1 MFFKLARKNVTRS
14 MRDYAIYFITLLF
27 GVCVF
32 YVFNSLENQWVM
44 ELLAEQ
50 NSDYVRAI
58 LQLTDVVSVFVSV
71 VLAGLILYANTFL
84 LRRRKR
90 ELGTYLLLGMGQKTI
105 GVLLFAETMFIG
117 FLALV
122 FGLGLGFFLAQ
133 FLSAFTASLFQMTVD
148 EFHFVFSWRG
158 VGKTV
163 LYFSVIFLAVM
174 ICNCVLVARQK
185 LIRLLQAQRQN
196 EQIRLRSVAASAVMF
211 VLGVALL
218 AVAYGLLLKRGLLT
232 IDRIFWLMLALG
244 TAGTL
249 LFFRSLSGFLLRIC
263 QSRKGLY
270 YQNLNMFVLRQF
282 NAKINTNYLSMTV
295 VCLLLLLAIG
305 ITACSVGVNSTVEG
319 NVERTAPL
327 DMTLRLDD
335 DYFVFA
341 REDLPDALEEAG
353 FDPENWLGDFAVVCR
368 YAVKLDEP
376 IPLAEDGRELNDA
389 YIMSLSDFNSLTALR
404 GEKPLDLAPNTCGMA
419 EGTEPES
426 YGKPEREAW
435 QDGALF
441 SIGGHVYAPD
451 PKAYH
456 TGALYTSEIDL
467 SDVIILPDEAM
478 KTVQKDA
485 VWLRQYYLAGDYAE
499 GVDQEHAEE
508 LLWNVW
514 DETLFDQV
522 EERGS
527 DPDGSSAFGLS
538 LSTKQ
543 FIYLDTM
550 GTKILVLFIGLYL
563 GTIFLITS
571 AAVLALQML
580 SQAADNVGRYRILR
594 KLGVEEKMRDRSID
608 IQVFL
613 YFFLPLLLAVV
624 HSIVGIKAANDV
636 IAEIGKLDAVAS
648 STVTALIILVV
659 YGAYF
664 LATCWGSRR
673 MVRER

>member
-14 MRDYAIYFITLLF
+14 MRDYSIYFITLLF

-58 LQLTDVVSVFVSV
+58 LQLTDVVSAFVSV
-71 VLAGLILYANTFL
+71 VLACLILYANTFL

-90 ELGTYLLLGMGQKTI
+90 ELGTYLLLGIGQKTI
-105 GVLLFAETMFIG
+105 AVLLFAETLLIG
-117 FLALV
+117 LLALGL
-122 FGLGLGFFLAQ
+122 GLGLGFFMAQ
-133 FLSAFTASLFQMTVD
+133 LLCAFTASLFQMTVD

-163 LYFSVIFLAVM
+163 LYFGVIFLVVM
-174 ICNCVLVARQK
+174 VCNCVLVARQK

-211 VLGVALL
+211 ALGAVLL

-232 IDRIFWLMLALG
+232 IDGIFWLMLALG

-263 QSRKGLY
+263 QSRKHLY

-305 ITACSVGVNSTVEG
+305 ITACSVGVNNTVEG

-327 DMTLRLDD
+327 DMTLCLDD
-335 DYFVFA
+335 DYFVFE
-341 REDLPDALEEAG
+341 REDLPGALEEAG
-353 FDPENWLGDFAVVCR
+353 FAPENWLGDFAVVSR

-376 IPLAEDGRELNDA
+376 IPLAEGGRELNSV
-389 YIMSLSDFNSLTALR
+389 YVMSLSDFNALTALR
-404 GEKPLDLAPNTCGMA
+404 GEKPLALAPNTCGMA

-426 YGKPEREAW
+426 NWKPERDAW
-435 QDGALF
+435 RSGALF
-441 SIGGHVYAPD
+441 PIGGHIYTPD
-451 PKAYH
+451 PKACH

-478 KTVQKDA
+478 ETIQKEA
-485 VWLRQYYLAGDYAE
+485 VWIRQYYLAGNYAE
-499 GVDQEHAEE
+499 GVDQERAEE

-514 DETLFDQV
+514 SETLFDQLR
-522 EERGS
+522 ERGS
-527 DPDGSSAFGLS
+527 DPDGDSAFGLS
-538 LSTKQ
+538 LSTKR

-563 GTIFLITS
+563 GAIFLITS

-613 YFFLPLLLAVV
+613 YFFLPLLLAVI

-636 IAEIGKLDAVAS
+636 IADIGKLDAVAS
-648 STVTALIILVV
+648 SIVTAIIILVV